1 MLQVCKDM
9 FSFLHG
15 ISRKRLDAIK
25 QSYITNGLETRTH
38 GNSKH
43 LPKHAF
49 STPEITHVTKFISNF
64 AEANGILL
72 PGRIT
77 GYKRMDLQLLP
88 TQMTKRGIWV
98 DYMAATETLT
108 GRTASYRSFCKI
120 WRRYLPHIMMTRPK
134 SDLCWTC
141 QQNSTAISLSTNK
154 SDQEKLKVR
163 HTNKK
168 IYIITW
174 ILIGT

>member
-25 QSYITNGLETRTH
+25 QSYITNSLETRTH

-72 PGRIT
+72 PGRIP

-88 TQMTKRGIWV
+88 TQMTKRGIWE

-120 WRRYLPHIMMTRPK
+120 WRRYLPHMWCGIRKGVSGRKIRKCFFGWFKKYK
-134 SDLCWTC
+134 SLA
-141 QQNSTAISLSTNK
+141 AISYNS
-154 SDQEKLKVR
+154 
-163 HTNKK
+163 
-168 IYIITW
+168 I
-174 ILIGT
+174 